1 MQRVQNKAKRKKDME
16 ESVDKMVRDGISVVM
31 FEGRFV
37 RTEGA
42 NCGRIWRKRVQ
53 QP

>member
-1 MQRVQNKAKRKKDME
+1 MQRIQKKAKRKRDME
-16 ESVDKMVRDGISVVM
+16 ESVDKMVRDNISAVM

-42 NCGRIWRKRVQ
+42 NCGSTWRKRLQ
-53 QP
+53 QL